1 MKTNLSVFLSLFI
14 ALTFGQD
21 LDNSL
26 LHGLKFRSIGPAGM
40 SGRVT
45 AIDVVQS
52 DNSIIYAGTSAGSL
66 WKSSNAGTTFEPIFE
81 NQKTASVGDV
91 EIYQKNPNI
100 VYLGTGEGNPRNSQN
115 FGYGMYK
122 SLDGGK
128 TWKHLGL
135 EKTKSIHRVIVHPD
149 NPDVVFVG
157 AIGTAWG
164 TSEHRGV
171 YKSVDGGKS
180 WQKILYTNT
189 STGVADMV
197 MDPFNP
203 NKIMVAMW
211 DYQRWPW
218 FMNSGGPGSA
228 IHVTS
233 DGGETW
239 QKLGK
244 ANGLPDETFGRI
256 GLAIAH
262 SNPNVVY
269 ANIETKPENAMWR
282 SDDGGQSWRKTTAQG
297 VSDRPFYYSD
307 VEVDPSNENRVYH
320 IATTV

>member
-1 MKTNLSVFLSLFI
+1 MKTRISVFLSLFI
-14 ALTFGQD
+14 AFTYGQNI
-21 LDNSL
+21 DNSL
-26 LHGLKFRSIGPAGM
+26 LHGLNFRSIGPAGM

-52 DNSIIYAGTSAGSL
+52 NTAIIYAGTSAGSL

-91 EIYQKNPNI
+91 AIYQKNPNI

-149 NPDVVFVG
+149 NPDVVYVG
-157 AIGTAWG
+157 AIGTAYG
-164 TSEHRGV
+164 TSEHRGL
-171 YKSVDGGKS
+171 YKSVDGGAS
-180 WQKILYTNT
+180 WDKILYTNT

-197 MDPFNP
+197 MDPSNP

-211 DYQRWPW
+211 EYRRWPW

-228 IHVTS
+228 IH
-233 DGGETW
+233 
-239 QKLGK
+239 
-244 ANGLPDETFGRI
+244 
-256 GLAIAH
+256 
-262 SNPNVVY
+262 
-269 ANIETKPENAMWR
+269 
-282 SDDGGQSWRKTTAQG
+282 
-297 VSDRPFYYSD
+297 
-307 VEVDPSNENRVYH
+307 
-320 IATTV
+320 